1 MTDWEKELAKIDK
14 QLASI
19 SDEELKKGPAPAPVP
34 APAAKAAA
42 RPGAAP
48 AAPAAA
54 AAAAKPTSTLGVV
67 LRVLLGVAIGAA
79 VTYYWFWRW
88 PATERCG
95 LPLAG
100 YLSAS
105 AAAALVGVW
114 SAVWSWRHRAPRAH
128 VLSLLLV
135 SWCAALLGVEL
146 LPRVGYAKPDATRA
160 TWLCRAAPA
169 GTPAGQTP
177 ATPSATPSTT
187 PSTTTPAP
195 ATSAPPVTPAP
206 TGTP

>member
-1 MTDWEKELAKIDK
+1 MTDWDKELAKIDK

-34 APAAKAAA
+34 AAPAKAAA
-42 RPGAAP
+42 RPGAAA
-48 AAPAAA
+48 AAPSAV
-54 AAAAKPTSTLGVV
+54 AKPTSTLGVV
-67 LRVLLGVAIGAA
+67 LRVLLGIAIGAG

-88 PATERCG
+88 PVTERCG

-105 AAAALVGVW
+105 ALATLVGVW

-135 SWCAALLGVEL
+135 SWCAALVGVEL

-160 TWLCRAAPA
+160 SWFCRVAPA
-169 GTPAGQTP
+169 GTPANQTP
-177 ATPSATPSTT
+177 ASPT
-187 PSTTTPAP
+187 TTTPTTTPTTTAP
-195 ATSAPPVTPAP
+195 ATSTPPVSPAP
-206 TGTP
+206 SGTP

>member
-19 SDEELKKGPAPAPVP
+19 SDEELKKGPAPAPASAPVAPAKAAVRPGP
-34 APAAKAAA
+34 APAATV
-42 RPGAAP
+42 P
-48 AAPAAA
+48 AAT
-54 AAAAKPTSTLGVV
+54 PTSTVGVV
-67 LRVLLGVAIGAA
+67 LRVLLGVAIGAG

-105 AAAALVGVW
+105 ALAALVGVW

-160 TWLCRAAPA
+160 TWFCRVAPA
-169 GTPAGQTP
+169 GGPVGQTP
-177 ATPSATPSTT
+177 ATPT
-187 PSTTTPAP
+187 TTTPAP
-195 ATSAPPVTPAP
+195 APTTTAPPTTAPTPAP
-206 TGTP
+206 SGSP